1 VGVHS
6 AVEIAWPFRYIV
18 RMIGLPHSLPRLTHA
33 FARVATALAVVLIA
47 AGAAAAEP
55 AYSFDTAPGKL
66 PKTVV
71 PLHYAIELTLNPES
85 LALAGS
91 EVIDIEVR
99 EPAARI
105 VLNADDLTLGA
116 VTIDNGAQRASV
128 ALDDD
133 AETATLTF
141 PQPLAAGRHQLRIA
155 FTGKI
160 NKSGPGLY
168 AVDYPTDKGSRR
180 MISSHLAPADARRV
194 FPCFDEPAFK
204 ATFALTVTVP
214 RAFLVVGNMP
224 VAKEEPVN
232 AGSKKKV
239 TFEPT
244 PKMSTYLLQ
253 LTAGELQRLTGEVDG
268 VEIGVITTSGKREQG
283 RFALASAIELLRYF
297 NDYFGVKYPLP
308 KLDLIA
314 IPHGHVSAME
324 HWGAVT
330 FRESALLFDPAA
342 SAGTARRGIF
352 SLIAHELAHQWF
364 GNLVTMAWWNN
375 LWLNEGFATWMESK
389 ATEHFH
395 PQWQTWLNNN
405 DEKQYAMSM
414 DARGTAHPLQQAVA
428 GEDAASEMFDGIT
441 YNKGAAVVRMLEG
454 YLGADVFRA
463 GLRKYIADHGYGN
476 TTTADLWRA
485 LEAASGKP
493 VGALAATFVEQAG
506 VPLVVGK
513 TICTGDE
520 QRIVLKQEPF
530 TIRDPAAGPAEK
542 AKTWQVPVAVGPLRA
557 VRPAE
562 TVLLEDQSKEIAAG
576 RCGEPV
582 KLNLGDVGYY
592 RVEYDAPA
600 WTALTKS
607 FALLSPADRVNL
619 LADGWA
625 LAEAGRG
632 SPTSY
637 LELMEEIGSGDSRA
651 AWDQVNTIL
660 RRLDRL
666 QRNRPER
673 AAFQAYA
680 RAKLRPMLD
689 RLGWDESRPDADGS
703 GILRARLIR
712 TLGELGDEAVIAE
725 AKRRFA
731 ASLRNPASLR
741 PGLRDA
747 VTSVAGMS
755 ADRRT
760 YNALISLARR
770 STNSVE
776 RERYYSAAASARNAE
791 FARETLE
798 LTLAD
803 ELPSALVETMLNTVA
818 STGDQP
824 DLAWSFV
831 KRNFS
836 ALAARQGT
844 TFRNYFASG
853 FMRHFSD
860 AAHADEIVAFAPAN
874 ATAGGRGSAARAAEV
889 IRLDAELKARALPA
903 IDEWIRK
910 RNRD

>member
-1 VGVHS
+1 
-6 AVEIAWPFRYIV
+6 
-18 RMIGLPHSLPRLTHA
+18 MIGRPHHVRRLSLRLFGP
-33 FARVATALAVVLIA
+33 FARIAVALAIVLLA
-47 AGAAAAEP
+47 ASGAAAEP
-55 AYSFDTAPGKL
+55 AYSFDAAPGKL

-71 PLHYAIELTLNPES
+71 PLHYAIELVLNPET
-85 LALAGS
+85 LALTGA
-91 EVIDIEVR
+91 ELVDIEVR
-99 EPAARI
+99 EPTARI
-105 VLNADDLTLGA
+105 VLNADDIKITA
-116 VTIDNGAQRASV
+116 ATIGNGTQRASV
-128 ALDDD
+128 VLDDD

-141 PQPLAAGRHQLRIA
+141 PQPLAAGRHQLRIV

-180 MISSHLAPADARRV
+180 LISSHLAPADARRV

-204 ATFALTVTVP
+204 ATFVLAVTVP
-214 RAFLVVGNMP
+214 RTFLAVSNMP

-232 AGSKKKV
+232 AASKKV
-239 TFEPT
+239 SFLPT
-244 PKMSTYLLQ
+244 PKMSSYLLQ
-253 LTAGELQRLTGEVDG
+253 LTAGELERLTGEVDG
-268 VEIGVITTSGKREQG
+268 VEIGVIATSGKREQG
-283 RFALASAIELLRYF
+283 RFALASAIDLLRYF
-297 NDYFGVKYPLP
+297 NDYFGVKYPLS

-330 FRESALLFDPAA
+330 FRESALLFDPAT
-342 SAGTARRGIF
+342 SAGTVRRGIF

-364 GNLVTMAWWNN
+364 GNLVTMAWWDN

-395 PQWQTWLNNN
+395 PQWQPWLNNN

-414 DARGTAHPLQQAVA
+414 DARGTAHPLHQPVA
-428 GEDAASEMFDGIT
+428 SEDAASEMFDGVT

-454 YLGADVFRA
+454 YLGADAFRA
-463 GLRKYIADHGYGN
+463 GLRKYVADHGYGN
-476 TTTADLWRA
+476 TTTAELWRA

-493 VGALAATFVEQAG
+493 VGAVAATFVEQAG

-513 TICTGDE
+513 TICNGDE
-520 QRIVLKQEPF
+520 QRMVLKQEPF
-530 TIRDPAAGPAEK
+530 TIRDPAASPAEQ
-542 AKTWQVPVAVGPLRA
+542 AKTWQVPVAVGTPRA
-557 VRPAE
+557 QQPAE
-562 TVLLEDQSKEIAAG
+562 TVLLQDQPKEIAAG

-582 KLNLGDVGYY
+582 KINLGDLGYY

-600 WTALTKS
+600 RAALAKS
-607 FALLSPADRVNL
+607 FALMSPADRVNL

-632 SPTSY
+632 SSTSY

-651 AWDQVNTIL
+651 AWDQVTTIL
-660 RRLDRL
+660 RRRDRL
-666 QRNRPER
+666 QRNRPEH
-673 AAFQAYA
+673 AAFRAYA

-689 RLGWDESRPDADGS
+689 RLGWDEARPDADGA

-712 TLGELGDEAVIAE
+712 TLGELDDEAVIAE

-760 YNALISLARR
+760 YNTLRSLARKA
-770 STNSVE
+770 TNSAE
-776 RERYYSAAASARNAE
+776 RERYYSAAAGARDPAL
-791 FARETLE
+791 AGETLE
-798 LTLAD
+798 LTLSD
-803 ELPSALVETMLNTVA
+803 ELPSALVETLLNTVA

-860 AAHADEIVAFAPAN
+860 AARADEIVGFAPVN
-874 ATAGGRGSAARAAEV
+874 ATAGGRSAAARAAET
-889 IRLDAELKARALPA
+889 IRLDADLKTRTLPA
-903 IDEWIRK
+903 IDDWVRK
-910 RNRD
+910 RNRG

>member
-1 VGVHS
+1 MTV
-6 AVEIAWPFRYIV
+6 
-18 RMIGLPHSLPRLTHA
+18 LPHPLQRLCDA
-33 FARVATALAVVLIA
+33 FARIATALVLALVA
-47 AGAAAAEP
+47 AGGAAAEP

-71 PLHYAIELTLNPES
+71 PLHYAIDLVLNPEG
-85 LALAGS
+85 LTFAGS
-91 EVIDIEVR
+91 EVVDIEVR
-99 EPAARI
+99 EPTARI
-105 VLNADDLTLGA
+105 VLNADDLMLTA
-116 VTIDNGAQRASV
+116 ATIGNGAQRASV

-141 PQPLAAGRHQLRIA
+141 PQPLAVGRHQLRIV

-168 AVDYPTDKGSRR
+168 KVDYPTDKGSRR

-214 RAFLVVGNMP
+214 RAFLAVSNMP
-224 VAKEEPVN
+224 VAKQEPVN

-239 TFEPT
+239 TFLPT

-253 LTAGELQRLTGEVDG
+253 LTAGELERVTGEVDG
-268 VEIGVITTSGKREQG
+268 VEIGVIATSGKREQG
-283 RFALASAIELLRYF
+283 RFALASAIDLLRYF

-314 IPHGHVSAME
+314 IPHGYVSAME

-395 PQWQTWLNNN
+395 PQWQPWLNNN

-414 DARGTAHPLQQAVA
+414 DARGTAHPLQQPVA
-428 GEDAASEMFDGIT
+428 GEDAASEMFDGVT

-485 LEAASGKP
+485 LEGASGKP
-493 VGALAATFVEQAG
+493 IGAVAATFVEQAG

-513 TICTGDE
+513 AVCTGDE
-520 QRIVLKQEPF
+520 QRMVLAQEPF
-530 TIRDPAAGPAEK
+530 IIRDLAAGVAEK

-557 VRPAE
+557 PRPVE
-562 TVLLEDQSKEIAAG
+562 TVLLQDQPREIAAG

-582 KLNLGDVGYY
+582 KLNLGDLGYY
-592 RVEYDAPA
+592 RVEYDAPTR
-600 WTALTKS
+600 TALTKS
-607 FALLSPADRVNL
+607 FALLSPADRINL

-632 SPTSY
+632 SSTFY

-651 AWDQVNTIL
+651 AWDQMNTIL

-689 RLGWDESRPDADGS
+689 RLGWDEPRPDADGS

-760 YNALISLARR
+760 YNALMSLARR
-770 STNSVE
+770 STNSAE
-776 RERYYSAAASARNAE
+776 RERYYSAAAGARNAE

-803 ELPSALVETMLNTVA
+803 ELPSSLVETVINTVA
-818 STGDQP
+818 SVGDQP

-860 AAHADEIVAFAPAN
+860 AARADEILAFAPAN
-874 ATAGGRGSAARAAEV
+874 ATAGGRSAAARAAET
-889 IRLDAELKARALPA
+889 IRLDADLKARALPA
-903 IDEWIRK
+903 IDDWIRK
-910 RNRD
+910 HNRD

>member
-1 VGVHS
+1 
-6 AVEIAWPFRYIV
+6 
-18 RMIGLPHSLPRLTHA
+18 MIGLSRDIRRLCSLC
-33 FARVATALAVVLIA
+33 ARIAAALAIALLA
-47 AGAAAAEP
+47 AGGAAAEP
-55 AYSFDTAPGKL
+55 AYSFDAAPGKL

-71 PLHYAIELTLNPES
+71 PLHYAIELGLNPET
-85 LALAGS
+85 LALTGS

-99 EPAARI
+99 EPTTRI
-105 VLNADDLTLGA
+105 VLNADDITFTA
-116 VTIDNGAQRASV
+116 VTIDKAAMAGEASSQRGDSMVRAQRASI

-141 PQPLAAGRHQLRIA
+141 PQPIATGRHQLRIV

-204 ATFALTVTVP
+204 ATFALAVTVP
-214 RAFLVVGNMP
+214 RAFLAVSNMP
-224 VAKEEPVN
+224 IAKEEPVN
-232 AGSKKKV
+232 ATSKKV
-239 TFEPT
+239 SFLPT
-244 PKMSTYLLQ
+244 PKMSTYLLE
-253 LTAGELQRLTGEVDG
+253 LTAGELERITGEVDG
-268 VEIGVITTSGKREQG
+268 VEIGVIATSGKREQG
-283 RFALASAIELLRYF
+283 RFALASAIDLLRYL

-330 FRESALLFDPAA
+330 FRESALLFDPAS

-389 ATEHFH
+389 ATERFH
-395 PQWQTWLNNN
+395 PQWQTWLNNS
-405 DEKQYAMSM
+405 DEKQSAMSR
-414 DARGTAHPLQQAVA
+414 DARGTAHPLQQPVA
-428 GEDAASEMFDGIT
+428 SEDEASEMFDGIT
-441 YNKGAAVVRMLEG
+441 YNKGAAVVRMLEA
-454 YLGADVFRA
+454 YLGADAFRA
-463 GLRKYIADHGYGN
+463 GLRKYMAEHAYGN

-493 VGALAATFVEQAG
+493 VAAVASTFIEQAG
-506 VPLVVGK
+506 VPLVIGK
-513 TICTGDE
+513 TVCTGDE
-520 QRIVLKQEPF
+520 QRMVLKQEPF
-530 TIRDPAAGPAEK
+530 AIRDPAAPPSPSSGTARG
-542 AKTWQVPVAVGPLRA
+542 WQVPVTVGPLRA
-557 VRPAE
+557 LRPAE
-562 TVLLEDQSKEIAAG
+562 TVLLQDEPKEIAAG

-600 WTALTKS
+600 RAALTKS
-607 FALLSPADRVNL
+607 FALMSPADRVNL

-632 SPTSY
+632 SPTAY
-637 LELMEEIGSGDSRA
+637 LELVDEIGNGDSRA
-651 AWDQVNTIL
+651 VLDQVITTL

-689 RLGWDESRPDADGS
+689 RLGWDEPRPDADGT
-703 GILRARLIR
+703 GLLRARLIR
-712 TLGELGDEAVIAE
+712 TLGELGDEAVVAE

-731 ASLRNPASLR
+731 AYQRNPASLR

-747 VTSVAGMS
+747 VTSVAGMA

-760 YNALISLARR
+760 YNALLSLARR

-776 RERYYSAAASARNAE
+776 RERYYSAAAGARNAE
-791 FARETLE
+791 LARETLE
-798 LTLAD
+798 LTLTD
-803 ELPSALVETMLNTVA
+803 ELPSGLVETVINTVA
-818 STGDQP
+818 SAGDQP

-831 KRNFS
+831 KRNFP
-836 ALAARQGT
+836 ALAAKQGAS
-844 TFRNYFASG
+844 FRNYFVSS
-853 FMRHFSD
+853 FMRNFSD
-860 AAHADEIVAFAPAN
+860 AARADELASFAPVN
-874 ATAGGRGSAARAAEV
+874 ATAGGRSAAARAAET
-889 IRLDAELKARALPA
+889 IRLDADLKARALPA
-903 IDEWIRK
+903 IDDWIRK